1 MAADVVNLA
10 DAAVVNDKVDGAAV
24 VLHVQPVAD
33 VLAITVDRQR
43 LVVQHVRNHERNQ
56 LFREMIR
63 AVVVRAARDCHRH
76 TKRAVVRLH
85 EQVSTC
91 LARRVRAGGVNRC
104 FLGEKQVGTVKR
116 QIAVNLVGRNLM
128 IALNA
133 ILTACVEQHLRAHDV
148 GLQENGRVLNRAV
161 NMALRCKVYD
171 NLRLLLLKNAVNR
184 FAVSNIRLDK
194 LEMRIVHH
202 RRKRLHVTCI
212 GQRVHTQNIVL
223 RVLFEHKM
231 HKVAANKSGTA
242 GY

>member
-1 MAADVVNLA
+1 M
-10 DAAVVNDKVDGAAV
+10 
-24 VLHVQPVAD
+24 
-33 VLAITVDRQR
+33 
-43 LVVQHVRNHERNQ
+43 
-56 LFREMIR
+56 
-63 AVVVRAARDCHRH
+63 
-76 TKRAVVRLH
+76 VRLY

-91 LARRVRAGGVNRC
+91 LARRVRAGGVNRG
-104 FLGEKQVGTVKR
+104 FLGEKQVRTVER
-116 QIAVNLVGRNLM
+116 QVAVNLVGRNLM

-161 NMALRCKVYD
+161 NMALRCKVD
-171 NLRLLLLKNAVNR
+171 NDFRLLLPKNAVNR

-194 LEMRIVHH
+194 FEMRIVHH
-202 RRKRLHVTCI
+202 RRKRLHVACI

-223 RVLFEHKM
+223 RVFFEHKM

>member
-1 MAADVVNLA
+1 
-10 DAAVVNDKVDGAAV
+10 
-24 VLHVQPVAD
+24 
-33 VLAITVDRQR
+33 
-43 LVVQHVRNHERNQ
+43 
-56 LFREMIR
+56 MIR
-63 AVVVRAARDCHRH
+63 AVVIRAARDRHRH

-104 FLGEKQVGTVKR
+104 FLGEKQIGTVER
-116 QIAVNLVGRNLM
+116 QVAVNLIGRNLM

-133 ILTACVEQHLRAHDV
+133 ILTACVEQYLRAHDV

-161 NMALRCKVYD
+161 NMALRCKVD
-171 NLRLLLLKNAVNR
+171 NDLRLLLLKNIVNCL
-184 FAVSNIRLDK
+184 SIGNICLDK
-194 LEMRIVHH
+194 LEMRVVHH
-202 RRKRLHVTCI
+202 RRKCLHIACI
-212 GQRVHTQNIVL
+212 GQCVHTQNIVL

>member
-1 MAADVVNLA
+1 M
-10 DAAVVNDKVDGAAV
+10 

-33 VLAITVDRQR
+33 VLAVTVDRQR
-43 LVVQHVRNHERNQ
+43 LIIQHVRDHERNQ

-63 AVVVRAARDCHRH
+63 AVVVRASRDRHRH
-76 TKRAVVRLH
+76 AERAMVRLH
-85 EQVSTC
+85 EQVGTC
-91 LARRVRAGGVNRC
+91 LARRVRAGCVDRRL
-104 FLGEKQVGTVKR
+104 FRKEQIGTVER
-116 QIAVNLVGRNLM
+116 QVAVNLVGRNLM

-161 NMALRCKVYD
+161 NMALRCKVD
-171 NLRLLLLKNAVNR
+171 NDFWLLLLKNAVNR

-202 RRKRLHVTCI
+202 RRKRLHVACV
-212 GQRVHTQNIVL
+212 GQCVHAQNIVL
-223 RVLFEHKM
+223 RMFLQHKM
-231 HKVAANKSGTA
+231 HKVSTNKSGTA